1 MGVVLTNATAQHPIR
16 ISGVTLLI
24 PFDGDS
30 LRPARPKAQIKF
42 NTAGLEHIVTV
53 WKCNSIIEELPQLA
67 AQFHDLLETSLLS
80 AATRPADTGDTIESA
95 EKSDGNDAEA
105 EVIQQH
111 AEDTL

>member
-53 WKCNSIIEELPQLA
+53 WKVLPRTKKRTTKGSTMRGVQTVRRRTVLKNGQLWC
-67 AQFHDLLETSLLS
+67 
-80 AATRPADTGDTIESA
+80 
-95 EKSDGNDAEA
+95 
-105 EVIQQH
+105 
-111 AEDTL
+111 